1 MKNPLDTSHTFYF
14 VVVVLFFFFNLHLDA
29 QLLTATF
36 CYFEATAP
44 GISFETVAGRRNTA
58 TEQVTAESTVGGF
71 YERI

>member
-14 VVVVLFFFFNLHLDA
+14 VVFLFYLHLDA

-44 GISFETVAGRRNTA
+44 GISFETVAGPRNTA